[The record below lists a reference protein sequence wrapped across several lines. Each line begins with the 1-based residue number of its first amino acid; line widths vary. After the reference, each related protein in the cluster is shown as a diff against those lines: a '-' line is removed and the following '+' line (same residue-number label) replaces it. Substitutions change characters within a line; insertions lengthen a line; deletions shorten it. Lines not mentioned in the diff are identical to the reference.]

1 MQQPWPPHS
10 KKGFGDLLPG
20 KNPPKF
26 LLLKPNPLLVTMLA
40 QIFLK
45 KYSQTYNFIISMGY
59 AGSEMKFCGSLFLTR
74 SRTAKRCSC
83 PTYTGLI
90 QPV

>member
-10 KKGFGDLLPG
+10 KKGFGDLLTG

-45 KYSQTYNFIISMGY
+45 KYSQTYNYIISTGY
-59 AGSEMKFCGSLFLTR
+59 AVCRRSEVKFCVDRGS
-74 SRTAKRCSC
+74 
-83 PTYTGLI
+83 
-90 QPV
+90 